1 MLLLVTTPLRRKLAL
16 TAGLLCLTAPVLS
29 SCGFDYA
36 TDRPNVIANGGYDE
50 TGAGM
55 RVLGA
60 VIVANQN
67 DQGTF
72 IATLAVNPDKNVD
85 GTSPSSWPS
94 LTALQQGAPAAVQ
107 VHDKATVEA
116 GHFTPIA
123 MGGNGMANLGD
134 PSVGGIA
141 VTGDFTAGDV
151 IPVQLTFSDGEDV
164 TVQTPV
170 VTQCGEYA
178 SVVPQGTPAGTVPEI
193 AGGDAYSC
201 SYPPAPPI
209 DTAQSGANG

>member
-16 TAGLLCLTAPVLS
+16 TAGLLCLAVPVLS

-50 TGAGM
+50 TGNGM

-67 DQGTF
+67 NQGTF
-72 IATLAVNPDKNVD
+72 VATLAVNPDKDVD
-85 GTSPSSWPS
+85 GSRPSSWPS
-94 LTALQQGAPAAVQ
+94 LTALQQGAPAVVQ
-107 VHDKATVEA
+107 KHDRVTLEA
-116 GHFTPIA
+116 GHFTPVA
-123 MGGNGMANLGD
+123 MGGNGMTNMAD
-134 PSVGGIA
+134 PTIGGIA
-141 VTGDFTAGDV
+141 VTGRFQAGDV
-151 IPVQLTFSDGEDV
+151 IPVELSFSDGEDI

-170 VTQCGEYA
+170 VKQCAEYA

-193 AGGDAYSC
+193 AGGTAYQC
-201 SYPPAPPI
+201 TYPGVPSF
-209 DTAQSGANG
+209 DTAETGNNG